1 MVKGNNSSQIDASEL
16 SMGTYLV
23 VVKAG
28 KEQEVVKFIKY

>member
-1 MVKGNNSSQIDASEL
+1 MAKGNNSSQIDASEL

>member
-1 MVKGNNSSQIDASEL
+1 MGKGNNNSQVNASEL